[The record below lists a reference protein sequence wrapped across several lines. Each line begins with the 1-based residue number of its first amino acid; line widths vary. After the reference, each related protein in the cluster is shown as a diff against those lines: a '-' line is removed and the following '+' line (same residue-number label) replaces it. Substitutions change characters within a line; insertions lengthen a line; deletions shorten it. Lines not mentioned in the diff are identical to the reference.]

1 MRLFS
6 AILPPVCLNYP
17 LKYNNATNLNLWL
30 PLTCKFR
37 FNGQNNRYGAL
48 NTISDWFF
56 LLHPSRSEIDLI
68 RGRHGEINIY
78 IYIRKSFEVLVQMIS
93 LALVYDNVLAKF
105 RNFWGDAVWLGNLR
119 VVFWL
124 RFVVCWGKRKKKNVK
139 LIQRERL
146 LCGGDGGC

>member
-78 IYIRKSFEVLVQMIS
+78 IRKSFKVLVQMIS
-93 LALVYDNVLAKF
+93 LAFLYDNVLAKF

-119 VVFWL
+119 VVF
-124 RFVVCWGKRKKKNVK
+124 CWGKRKKKNVE